1 MVRGALAAI
10 AQLDARSERAHAA
23 PAHDGVSG
31 GHTPV
36 NTHGVGVPQRP
47 QLLRY
52 IYYMCKSSLN
62 MILDFFKCS
71 SSIVHIMHDMRAR
84 VCV

>member
-1 MVRGALAAI
+1 M
-10 AQLDARSERAHAA
+10 
-23 PAHDGVSG
+23 
-31 GHTPV
+31 